1 MNSNSSIDNKL
12 LLNYFPDDQSK
23 YNDYVIYY
31 EENEKTTLEFRKKLN
46 SFKIKLIN
54 EGFKIKILEDKN
66 GKKKSNYLLL
76 HCSPERLM
84 IEAERLEL
92 DVPLKNVRKLV
103 GFINK
108 QKIIYSKSSLRSI
121 YLTRA
126 KWL

>member
-66 GKKKSNYLLL
+66 GKKKSNY
-76 HCSPERLM
+76 
-84 IEAERLEL
+84 
-92 DVPLKNVRKLV
+92 
-103 GFINK
+103 
-108 QKIIYSKSSLRSI
+108 
-121 YLTRA
+121 
-126 KWL
+126 